1 MLKNKNLSLVILA
14 GGEGTRL
21 KQIIGKKQKCIAKI
35 NNKPFLNYIL
45 NLYSKYNFKKIF
57 ILAGKNS
64 KDVYS
69 LYHKKEYNFIK
80 VVCLKEKKLL
90 GTAGAL
96 YKLRN
101 KIDNFILVNGDSIL
115 DINLTKFLPKNI
127 NTLCKM
133 SLVKNE
139 NYVSNKK
146 LSNLKL
152 NKGQV
157 MTTNSTK
164 NI

>member
-1 MLKNKNLSLVILA
+1 MLK
-14 GGEGTRL
+14 R
-21 KQIIGKKQKCIAKI
+21 
-35 NNKPFLNYIL
+35 
-45 NLYSKYNFKKIF
+45 
-57 ILAGKNS
+57 
-64 KDVYS
+64 
-69 LYHKKEYNFIK
+69 
-80 VVCLKEKKLL
+80 KKLL

-164 NI
+164 KYMNGGIYYFNNHIFNYIKNKKMSLEEDVLPNLILKRKIIGEIFNNVFL

>member
-1 MLKNKNLSLVILA
+1 
-14 GGEGTRL
+14 
-21 KQIIGKKQKCIAKI
+21 
-35 NNKPFLNYIL
+35 
-45 NLYSKYNFKKIF
+45 
-57 ILAGKNS
+57 
-64 KDVYS
+64 
-69 LYHKKEYNFIK
+69 
-80 VVCLKEKKLL
+80 
-90 GTAGAL
+90 
-96 YKLRN
+96 
-101 KIDNFILVNGDSIL
+101 
-115 DINLTKFLPKNI
+115 
-127 NTLCKM
+127 M